1 MMVDVSDAE
10 AFLDPEASR
19 DYLRSWRA
27 DAERR
32 AERAGSMAA
41 QIEQLR
47 SSAEDD
53 NDLAQVTV
61 DSSGVLVDL
70 VLTERIHRYEPE
82 VVARAVMSALRE
94 ARTKAAEQA
103 REIAV
108 EAMGPDSMSAR
119 VIADRMQQLLERPD
133 TVDDASTRQGGDSSQ
148 GWLFPGQDGSR

>member
-1 MMVDVSDAE
+1 MMVNVSDAE

-19 DYLRSWRA
+19 GYLRSWRA
-27 DAERR
+27 DVERR

-41 QIEQLR
+41 QIERLR

-70 VLTERIHRYEPE
+70 VLSERIHRYEPE

-94 ARTKAAEQA
+94 ARMKAAEQA

-133 TVDDASTRQGGDSSQ
+133 TVEDATSGQGGDASP
-148 GWLFPGQDGSR
+148 GWLFPGQDGGR